1 MCGGGGTSSVSSVNI
16 PPEVLQN
23 YKDVFERAKGV
34 AAQPFV
40 PYSKDPNAFVAG
52 LTPTQQASL
61 QNINALQGSANPDV
75 QAGQAMISRGM
86 QQAYPYMNQAGGLT
100 NRGLGAGQQYANTA
114 NQYLGAGTQNV
125 NPGNLNTQQYM
136 SPYTESVVQTTQR
149 AMNQQQ
155 AQQLAQQQAEQIRSG
170 AFGGDRAGISRANLR
185 GQQSLAQAQAI
196 APLYQQG
203 YQNAQQTAQ
212 QQQAQAL
219 AAAQA
224 NRTAQQYGAQQAA
237 SLGQQQFGQNLSA
250 AQQQMGLGQAL
261 YGQNL
266 GQGQAYAGLGLQNQA
281 AQLAAAQQ
289 QMQAGQTQ
297 QQTDQAAKTAMY
309 NQFQQQQGFPYQQAQ
324 FLGNLA
330 MGTGALSGSTTTT
343 NSSGGGFFSDKRL
356 KEGAEQVGETNDGLP
371 IYRYRYKGDDRTQIG
386 LMAQDVEKEHPDA
399 VGMSQGYKTVDY
411 KKATDGAVRAS
422 RAYGGG
428 LDPNSM
434 GGSVYEP
441 GAYADGGLLP
451 RGGYADGGTPYSLES
466 TGYQFNP
473 DTGVYQRD
481 MGEGETTSMTPA
493 ELQQYDV
500 SSYLP
505 STIGGQTADA
515 NAQQIAQIY
524 RDKLGRSPG
533 SSAETYYWQNEL
545 ASGKT
550 LDQVRAEI
558 AGTQEGIGWDQQQ
571 GVTPGPKVIDKGTT
585 TTTGG
590 GTTTTTGGGTTTTG
604 GGTTT
609 AVKPIV
615 PVKPIA
621 TAAAGAANP
630 NIQDPLTYD
639 ASKFAP
645 SMAPVR
651 NRYGAYAAPSW
662 TTASSFDMTSPIQSM
677 YEGVLGRPADEQ
689 GLNYWK
695 NDLANGGQNLQDM
708 YFNFMKSPEYQNQ
721 AQAGRGNIYGG
732 YGGQFGSYGDTGG
745 FGGYGNQFGGM
756 GGGYG
761 YGQQMG
767 GYGNQGFGGYGGGL
781 GGFGNMGSYGG
792 YGGMNQGFS
801 PMGGMGG
808 SYGGGFGG
816 LGGYGGGYDPYA
828 SSNQGFSPMG
838 GFGGY
843 QALGGYGNLG
853 GYGGG
858 YGGLMPQQQT
868 QQASPSSP
876 AAPSSPS
883 APTSGPAAFYRGG
896 RAGYAYG
903 SVVDA
908 NDAAALQAQ
917 SLATLAPFAAGIP
930 GQTMPGG
937 QSAIPNKLLHVPK
950 LITSDYRP
958 PAQRTPFEHAQQMVA
973 LAEGANKLTSPGSLT
988 RDIYDWGKDKVTGK
1002 PADTSPSSGVTPQKA
1017 PASTATP
1024 APAPAIVKASLN
1036 DDGLGAGRDYA
1047 AASPPVMENELPVD
1061 FANRGGRMGY
1071 ALGSSIPYGGSQGY
1085 IPEEAYEMQ
1094 PPQKLPSND
1103 AEMKAAAQRATSQ
1116 SSGLGTAIKGAEG
1129 LNSAYKLGSKFAP
1142 GAMEAVKSGLSSAL
1156 GPLGTAAGEAAGG
1169 LGAAAGEA
1177 ATGLGAAATSLLP
1190 EGIGAAATAAGSTA
1204 LELLPYLAFLSDER
1218 AKHDKQKVGELY
1230 DGQPVYRFKYNGD
1243 DKTQIGLM
1251 AQNVQ
1256 RSHPDAVRSSHGMK
1270 MVDYARATEDAADK
1284 GHYYSGGLVPQR
1296 AGHAEGDDVKTAYDP
1311 IEILTKAAAKSGVD
1325 PEQIKSIGNAES
1337 RLRPLGPGTIGD
1349 DGSSAG
1355 WLQMHVGN
1363 VSPKFPNPGL
1373 GDDVIKAIRPDLHA
1387 TLSPQEKVN
1396 WLNQPENQ
1404 QDIATYAAEH
1414 AAQKGWGAWSTAKGL
1429 GLMPGGGASAASSGL
1444 GKALDTGTFPIRPPA
1459 NTKGDKQDWSDFL
1472 TSRQFI
1478 IPALTAIGT
1487 MGTTPTRNFG
1497 TALSAGLLAG
1507 AQAYQP
1513 TETSAIEQEKK
1524 RAEAQEKGVEVKQKE
1539 AALYQRRFLQGY
1551 GWQVIDLTKPFSTP
1565 VTISDPQGN
1574 ALPGIDPK
1582 YGRDIPIAK
1591 DSQEGPEFKTQPS
1604 GSSDGKPKSPL
1615 ATKPVEPEQ
1624 PKVEGVDSTVNWNPT
1639 LAVPDNYVAKN
1650 QYGRVVTPEA
1660 EAASREIG
1668 KPTVEELNKKA
1679 RSAYDQLRELK
1690 SMEAEFEQLPK
1701 QGFLSTGEYAPKK
1714 IAIAKKIDDLL
1725 GVIGAPPAFSGSQ
1738 KASLE
1743 QIIKGSTKLGYA
1755 TSSAINSR
1763 EPGYIITGAIRA
1775 NPNIENTP
1783 EGFKRLINGLKQE
1796 AYLARDKAVFTQDY
1810 FDRFGTAGAD
1820 AEEQFYKYN
1829 PEQKYIAKAIADSV
1843 DPVWM
1848 QQLREHNPDT
1858 KENGNGKSLR
1868 DLIDAEYGKGTT
1880 NILMGGGPRG

>member
-40 PYSKDPNAFVAG
+40 PYSQDPNAFVAG
-52 LTPTQQASL
+52 MTPTQQAAIA
-61 QNINALQGSANPDV
+61 NTNAAQGMANPDV
-75 QAGQAMISRGM
+75 QAGQAMIGRGM
-86 QQAYPYMNQAGGLT
+86 QQASPYMNQAGGLT
-100 NRGLGAGQQYANTA
+100 NRGLGAGQQYANMA
-114 NQYLGAGTQNV
+114 NRYLGAGTQNV

-155 AQQLAQQQAEQIRSG
+155 AQQLAQQQADQIRSG
-170 AFGGDRAGISRANLR
+170 AFGGDRGGISRANLM

-203 YQNAQQTAQ
+203 YQNAQQTAA

-224 NRTAQQYGAQQAA
+224 NRAAQQYGAQQAA
-237 SLGQQQFGQNLSA
+237 ALGQQQFGQNLSA

-343 NSSGGGFFSDKRL
+343 NSSSSGLFSDKRL
-356 KEGAEQVGETNDGLP
+356 KEGAEQVGKTNDGLP

-399 VGMSQGYKTVDY
+399 VGSSHGYKTVDY

-451 RGGYADGGTPYSLES
+451 RGGYADGGTPYDLSS

-473 DTGVYQRD
+473 ETGMYQRD
-481 MGEGETTSMTPA
+481 LGDGESASMTPA

-505 STIGGQTADA
+505 STIGSQTADA

-524 RDKLGRSPG
+524 RDQLGRSPS

-550 LDQVRAEI
+550 IDQVKAEI
-558 AGTQEGIGWDQQQ
+558 AGSPESVGYHQLPGTKVVDPVTKVVDPGTKVVDPSTKV
-571 GVTPGPKVIDKGTT
+571 VTPIKTPTT
-585 TTTGG
+585 
-590 GTTTTTGGGTTTTG
+590 
-604 GGTTT
+604 
-609 AVKPIV
+609 
-615 PVKPIA
+615 

-630 NIQDPLTYD
+630 NIQTPLTYD

-645 SMAPVR
+645 SMAPMR
-651 NRYGAYAAPSW
+651 NRYGSYVAPLW
-662 TTASSFDMTSPIQSM
+662 NTASSFDMTAPIQSM
-677 YEGVLGRPADEQ
+677 YQGVLGREADEQ
-689 GLNYWK
+689 GMNYWK

-708 YFNFMKSPEYQNQ
+708 YFNFLKSNEYQNQ
-721 AQAGRGNIYGG
+721 SQAGLGNTYGG
-732 YGGQFGSYGDTGG
+732 YGGPLGGYGDSSGSLGG

-756 GGGYG
+756 GGYG
-761 YGQQMG
+761 SNFG
-767 GYGNQGFGGYGGGL
+767 GYGNQGFGGYGGGYGGMGGYQSMGGYGGGL

-792 YGGMNQGFS
+792 YDSSGWGGQPSFGGFGNSGGYGGGYGGMSQGFS
-801 PMGGMGG
+801 PMGG
-808 SYGGGFGG
+808 Y
-816 LGGYGGGYDPYA
+816 
-828 SSNQGFSPMG
+828 
-838 GFGGY
+838 GGY

-858 YGGLMPQQQT
+858 YGGLMPPQQT
-868 QQASPSSP
+868 QQASPSSST
-876 AAPSSPS
+876 SSS
-883 APTSGPAAFYRGG
+883 TAPTSGPAAFNRGG
-896 RAGYAYG
+896 RTGYAYG

-917 SLATLAPFAAGIP
+917 IAAGIP
-930 GQTMPGG
+930 GQTMPGA

-950 LITSDYRP
+950 LIVSDYRP
-958 PAQRTPFEHAQQMVA
+958 PAQKTPFEHAQEMVA
-973 LAEGANKLTSPGSLT
+973 FSRGVNELAGKDTLT
-988 RDIYDWGKDKVTGK
+988 RNLFDWGKEKITGK
-1002 PADTSPSSGVTPQKA
+1002 SADTSPSSGVTPQKPAAA
-1017 PASTATP
+1017 PTTTP
-1024 APAPAIVKASLN
+1024 APAAVKADLN
-1036 DDGLGAGRDYA
+1036 DDGLGAGQKVA
-1047 AASPPVMENELPVD
+1047 ATSPPVMEDDLPID

-1116 SSGLGTAIKGAEG
+1116 SSGLGTALKGAAG
-1129 LNSAYKLGSKFAP
+1129 LNSAYKLGSKYAP
-1142 GAMEAVKSGLSSAL
+1142 ETMGAIKSGLSTLTGIGGSGAAAA
-1156 GPLGTAAGEAAGG
+1156 GTGTAATEAAAAGLGAAAPTAEAALGAAGATEAAGG
-1169 LGAAAGEA
+1169 LGALASGAG
-1177 ATGLGAAATSLLP
+1177 SLLADLGP
-1190 EGIGAAATAAGSTA
+1190 
-1204 LELLPYLAFLSDER
+1204 LAFLFALKDGGR
-1218 AKHDKQKVGELY
+1218 A
-1230 DGQPVYRFKYNGD
+1230 
-1243 DKTQIGLM
+1243 
-1251 AQNVQ
+1251 
-1256 RSHPDAVRSSHGMK
+1256 
-1270 MVDYARATEDAADK
+1270 
-1284 GHYYSGGLVPQR
+1284 GHYSGGIVPQR
-1296 AGHAEGDDVKTAYDP
+1296 KGYDGENGSAVKSAYDP
-1311 IEILTKAAAKSGVD
+1311 TEILTQAATNAGID
-1325 PEQIKSIGNAES
+1325 PEEIKSIGNAES
-1337 RLRPLGPGTIGD
+1337 RLKPLGPGTIGD

-1373 GDDVIKAIRPDLHA
+1373 GDDAIKAIRPDLHT

-1404 QDIATYAAEH
+1404 LDIAKFAANH
-1414 AAQKGWGAWSTAKGL
+1414 ASKNGWGAWSTAKGL
-1429 GLMPGGGASAASSGL
+1429 GLMPGGGESAASSGL

-1487 MGTTPTRNFG
+1487 MGSTPTRNFG

-1524 RAEAQEKGVEVKQKE
+1524 RAEAEEKGVDVQIKK
-1539 AALYQRRFLQGY
+1539 AALYQRRFVQGY
-1551 GWQVIDLTKPFSTP
+1551 GWEVLDLTKPYAGYVPITDAKGQP
-1565 VTISDPQGN
+1565 
-1574 ALPGIDPK
+1574 LPGIDPVFGK
-1582 YGRDIPIAK
+1582 QIPVAK
-1591 DSQEGPEFKTQPS
+1591 DSQEGPEISSQSAAQTNIQTGKTETPNTTKTSTIEPS
-1604 GSSDGKPKSPL
+1604 
-1615 ATKPVEPEQ
+1615 
-1624 PKVEGVDSTVNWNPT
+1624 KVEGVDQTVGWKASTNIPQ
-1639 LAVPDNYVAKN
+1639 NYLPQN
-1650 QYGRVVTPEA
+1650 QYEIANVPEQ
-1660 EAASREIG
+1660 AASMRDIG
-1668 KPTVEELNKKA
+1668 KTTVGEQNKKA
-1679 RSAYDQLRELK
+1679 NAAYDQLTQLK
-1690 SMEAEFEQLPK
+1690 AMEADFEAIPK
-1701 QGFLSTGEYAPKK
+1701 TGFNTLGAYAPEKTNIARK
-1714 IAIAKKIDDLL
+1714 INDVLATF
-1725 GVIGAPPAFSGSQ
+1725 GAEPMFDSSVLANI
-1738 KASLE
+1738 E
-1743 QIIKGSTKLGYA
+1743 QIHKGSTRLGYA

-1783 EGFKRLINGLKQE
+1783 EGFKRLTNALQQE
-1796 AYLARDKAVFTQDY
+1796 AQIQRDKGQFYSNYMA
-1810 FDRFGTAGAD
+1810 RFGHLDGAED
-1820 AEEQFYKYN
+1820 MFFKLN
-1829 PEQKYIAKAIADSV
+1829 PPERYIARAVAASV
-1843 DPVWM
+1843 DPVWI
-1848 QQLREHNPDT
+1848 QNLREHSPDT
-1858 KENGNGKSLR
+1858 KENKNGPTLR
-1868 DLIDAEYGKGTT
+1868 ELIDEKYGKGTT